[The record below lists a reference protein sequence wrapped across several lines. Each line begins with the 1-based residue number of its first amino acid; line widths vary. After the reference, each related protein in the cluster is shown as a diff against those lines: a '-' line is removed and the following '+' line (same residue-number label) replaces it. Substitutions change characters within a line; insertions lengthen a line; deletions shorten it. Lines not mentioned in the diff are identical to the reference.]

1 MTMARKPARKPFAK
15 LTALQRDKA
24 VAKYDAGVSFDETR
38 PLTASESARWS
49 RARNGGPKPGG
60 DDKDVAIVIR
70 IDPRLLAKAHAA
82 AQRDGKSLSA
92 LISDLL
98 SQKRRRAV

>member
-1 MTMARKPARKPFAK
+1 MARKPARKPFTK
-15 LTALQRDKA
+15 LTAAQRDKD

-38 PLTASESARWS
+38 PLNTAESARWD
-49 RARNGGPKPGG
+49 RARNGGRKWDG
-60 DDKDVAIVIR
+60 DEKDVAVVIR

-92 LISDLL
+92 LISELL